1 MAEIFENIIMVLL
14 AFGAGFLLSENK
26 RQKEET
32 KTLPPEE
39 ARVDF
44 VEEKSKTPSL
54 MRQMINIMNY
64 NGEEQREENYD

>member
-1 MAEIFENIIMVLL
+1 MADIFENIIMALL

-26 RQKEET
+26 RQKEEA

-39 ARVDF
+39 IRVDF